1 MATVKVLVPRQFGP
15 NQIVGLLSPKHACVP
30 YLLPIEFEEATNL
43 LAETP
48 DVTTIS
54 RSDQRTPEGHVAVAV
69 GSGGSY
75 GAEDEM
81 ESDKTAVS
89 PLSPCALVL

>member
-1 MATVKVLVPRQFGP
+1 M
-15 NQIVGLLSPKHACVP
+15 
-30 YLLPIEFEEATNL
+30 
-43 LAETP
+43 
-48 DVTTIS
+48 TTIS

-75 GAEDEM
+75 GAEDEV

-89 PLSPCALVL
+89 PLSPCALVLQPLLGPRQGGQGRH